1 MNKRKNA
8 NKKEHGMSKYLD
20 PKTDITFKKVF
31 GEHPDLLMS
40 LLNALL
46 PLEDGHEI
54 ESLEYLS
61 NELIS
66 RTPLTKWSI
75 VDVRCKDNHG
85 RQFIVEMQMEWNS
98 EFTQRVLYNASHTYV
113 KQLEPGLHYDTI
125 QPVYSLNLINDIYEK
140 DDDEFYHH
148 YQMAEE
154 NHPEHI
160 IEGIHLLF
168 FELPKFKPQTISEKK
183 MQVLW
188 LRFLTEINMGTKVA
202 PTELLENEEVSKA
215 LKLVE
220 ESAFSDA
227 EMNEYDHYIDAVR
240 WELTKKHAQ
249 KVRFEK
255 ALKQGMQQSMQQGL
269 EQGIQQGIQQGL
281 EKGRAEGI
289 LSVAINMKKK
299 GIATSVIAETT
310 GLTTEEIEKL

>member
-75 VDVRCKDNHG
+75 VDVRCKENHG

-113 KQLEPGLHYDTI
+113 KQLETGLHYDTI

-269 EQGIQQGIQQGL
+269 EQGIQQG
-281 EKGRAEGI
+281 RAEGI